1 MNKSALGFLLL
12 PLLLYGQ
19 GTTSRVVGTV
29 VDASGAAV
37 AGAKVDLTNQGTQA
51 AFHTQTSGAG
61 TYVFDSVQVGTYT
74 VAVTAD
80 GFKKFQS
87 VDNAVTIGQPSTVNV
102 SLEVGAAS
110 QAVEVSGTAEQVQT
124 STSGNIGNLLT
135 GRSVR
140 ELPIVGTRGRNPLDL
155 VLIQPGVV
163 SGSNTGGGIHVNG
176 ARDRSWNYTVDG
188 IDSNETSAGGSNL
201 SPVRLNP
208 DAVAE
213 YRAITSNPTADYGRN
228 SGGQVSFV
236 TSSGTN
242 EFHGTAF
249 YFYRTPRLNATEYN
263 NLINGLGKPQ
273 FVQNIYGGSM
283 GGPIVR
289 NRLFAFANV
298 QALAASNSFQVT
310 RTVYTAT
317 ARQGILRY
325 VNGGRNLPSGVT
337 GASVNAAGNVLPG
350 VNVGTYNVVTNDPG
364 RGGLDRATQALI
376 AQAPLPNN
384 FAVGDGLNTAGFNFA
399 GGQQERQHDETFKV
413 DFILNSKN
421 TFYFRGSWGSQ
432 DTNCDNAN
440 IGLEVFPG
448 TGCLVNTVRE
458 PRSFAANWR
467 WNPSPNLTNELVA
480 GQNHFAFLFQQ
491 PTADL
496 NRVTLVPVGVPVDNT
511 AQYDFANVRT
521 LNTWQVVDNL
531 SYSTGAHTFKVG
543 TNLRYQ
549 KQDDLRGSIAG
560 VNSTTEADFSTAANP
575 VDPVSFRLPAGL
587 NRTFDLA
594 TFQSN
599 INFLLGRVGTVTRG
613 FVAQGGRFA
622 TGQLPFQATW
632 PEYDF
637 YGQDTWRV
645 RPNLTVDLG
654 LRWEIKMAP
663 GSTTNTI
670 TRPNQVVAIGA
681 PANNNLTWV
690 PGQLFN
696 NAWRNFG
703 PSVGFAW
710 DPFGSGKTSI
720 RGNYRIAY
728 DRLNTFS
735 LSSAVF
741 ANLPGSVTSSNDQQ
755 YGINGGRLAALS
767 PLSPPG
773 IAPADLTTP
782 ATYGNG
788 SVTVVDPSLKMP
800 TTHQWGFSVQRQ
812 ISGKTIVEADYI
824 GRRAYHLFGG
834 YNINQTD
841 ITSNGFLDAFN
852 VVKAG
857 GDSPL
862 INSLTSADS
871 RRQAGETGSQMVRRL
886 FAAQLSTNSVA
897 SLANS
902 LATRIQGTR
911 SVIALSGQNPN
922 FFIPYNQFN
931 GGSGASGG
939 FNVIDSNDFSTYH
952 ALQVQLQRRLSSGLE
967 GQVAYS
973 FSKSLDTRSFDP
985 SFTIVSTGS
994 VQSAGNTPLDIYNRR
1009 ANYALS
1015 DFDRRHV
1022 LQSYLVY
1029 EAPFGKGHRF
1039 LSNANGFIQRLVGG
1053 WQVSGFIT
1061 WESGR
1066 PFTVFSGS
1074 NTFSN
1079 ARQTPA
1085 SCSGCTSSD
1094 GELFIDPS
1102 SSFYAY
1108 FNDAQKAQFS
1118 LPAAGSFSNTGRNFF
1133 RGPGYFDIDATFAKN
1148 IYFTGD
1154 TRYRLQI
1161 RADVVNLTNHPNFG
1175 FPTAIF
1181 TSSTFGR
1188 IRDSMDSNYQPRKFQ
1203 LGAKFYF

>member
-1 MNKSALGFLLL
+1 MGKLSLGALLCAVC
-12 PLLLYGQ
+12 LYGQ

-29 VDASGAAV
+29 LDSSGAIV
-37 AGAKVDLTNQGTQA
+37 SGAQVDLTNQGTQVT
-51 AFHTQTSGAG
+51 FHTQTTGTG
-61 TYVFDSVQVGTYT
+61 TYSFDSIQVGTYKLT
-74 VAVTAD
+74 VTAD
-80 GFKKFQS
+80 GFKLYQS
-87 VDNAVTIGQPSTVNV
+87 TDNPVTIGQPATLNV
-102 SLEVGAAS
+102 SLEVGS
-110 QAVEVSGTAEQVQT
+110 STQAVTVSGTAEQVQT

-163 SGSNTGGGIHVNG
+163 SGANTGGGIHVNG
-176 ARDRSWNYTVDG
+176 ARDRSWNYTIDG

-208 DAVAE
+208 DAIAE
-213 YRAITSNPTADYGRN
+213 YRSITSNPTADTGRN
-228 SGGQVSFV
+228 SGGQVAFI

-242 EFHGTAF
+242 EFHGTGF
-249 YFYRTPRLNATEYN
+249 YFYRTPRLNATDYN

-273 FVQNIYGGSM
+273 FVQNIYGGSI
-283 GGPIVR
+283 GGPIIR

-298 QALAASNSFQVT
+298 QALAARNSFQVT

-317 ARQGILRY
+317 ARQGLLRY
-325 VNGGRNLPSGVT
+325 VNGGRNLPAGVA
-337 GASVNAAGNVLPG
+337 GASVDAAGNVVPG
-350 VNVGTYNVVTNDPG
+350 VNVGAYNVATNDPQ
-364 RGGLDRATQALI
+364 RGGLDRTTQALI
-376 AQAPLPNN
+376 AQSPLPNN

-399 GGQQERQHDETFKV
+399 AAQQERQHDQTFKV
-413 DFILNSKN
+413 DFILDSRN

-432 DTNCDNAN
+432 DTNCDSANA
-440 IGLEVFPG
+440 GLEVFPG

-467 WNPSPNLTNELVA
+467 WNPKANLTNEFVL

-496 NRVTLVPVGVPVDNT
+496 NKITIVPAGTPVDNT

-521 LNTWQVVDNL
+521 INTWQVVDNL
-531 SYSTGAHTFKVG
+531 SYTTGSHTFKVG

-549 KQDDLRGSIAG
+549 KHDDLRGSIAG
-560 VNSTTEADFSTAANP
+560 VNSTTEVDFSPGTNP
-575 VDPVSFRLPAGL
+575 VDRVAFNLPTGL
-587 NRTFDLA
+587 NSTFDLQP
-594 TFQSN
+594 FQTN
-599 INFLLGRVGTVTRG
+599 INFLLGRVGTATRG
-613 FVAQGGRFA
+613 FVAQGGRFV

-637 YGQDTWRV
+637 YGQDTWKA
-645 RPNLTVDLG
+645 RPNLTFDIG

-670 TRPNQVVAIGA
+670 TRPNQAVAIGA

-703 PSVGFAW
+703 PSFGFAW
-710 DPFGSGKTSI
+710 DPFSTGKTSI

-741 ANLPGSVTSSNDQQ
+741 ANLPGSVTSINDQQ
-755 YGINGGRLAALS
+755 YGINGGRLAGLTPLAAPGTS
-767 PLSPPG
+767 PAS
-773 IAPADLTTP
+773 LTTP
-782 ATYGNG
+782 TTYSAANG
-788 SVTVVDPSLKMP
+788 TVVDPNLKMP
-800 TTHQWGFSVQRQ
+800 TTHQWGLSIQRQ
-812 ISGKTIVEADYI
+812 ISDKTIVEVDYI
-824 GRRAYHLFGG
+824 GRRAYHLFGS
-834 YNINQTD
+834 YNINQTN
-841 ITSNGFLDAFN
+841 ITDNGFLDAFN

-862 INSLTSADS
+862 MNSLTSADS

-902 LATRIQGTR
+902 LATRIQGNQTVVAR
-911 SVIALSGQNPN
+911 SGQNPN

-931 GGSGASGG
+931 SNLS
-939 FNVIDSNDFSTYH
+939 VIDSNDFSTYH
-952 ALQVQLQRRLSSGLE
+952 ALQVQLQRRLSAGLE
-967 GQVAYS
+967 GQVSYS

-985 SFTIVSTGS
+985 AFTITPTGS
-994 VQSAGNTPLDIYNRR
+994 GQSAANTPLDIYNRR

-1022 LQSYLVY
+1022 IQSYLVY
-1029 EAPFGKGHRF
+1029 EVPFGKGQRF
-1039 LSNANGFIQRLVGG
+1039 LSNANGFVQRLVGG
-1053 WQVSGFIT
+1053 WQVSGFVT

-1066 PFTVFSGS
+1066 PFTVYSGS

-1079 ARQTPA
+1079 VRQTPA
-1085 SCSGCTSSD
+1085 DCGGCSRSD
-1094 GELFIDPS
+1094 GELFIDPA

-1108 FNDAQKAQFS
+1108 FNSAQKAQFA

-1133 RGPGYFDIDATFAKN
+1133 RGPGYFDLDATFAKN
-1148 IYFTGD
+1148 IYFTSD
-1154 TRYRLQI
+1154 TRYRLQL

-1175 FPTAIF
+1175 FPTAVF

-1188 IRDSMDSNYQPRKFQ
+1188 IRDTMDGNYQPRKIQ
-1203 LGAKFYF
+1203 LGVKFYF